1 MAPTATTS
9 PASATATSTASV
21 TCISVAPGKNGYLPP
36 ESCDALLYYV
46 PSFAAAI
53 LFCVLYGLTTIMH
66 TIQAFIYKKPYAWVI
81 SMGSAW
87 ELVAFI
93 FRALQTRHQN
103 NENYATIYTIFFLLA
118 PIWINAFLYMTLGR
132 IIYFYLPQRKLAGIS
147 AQRYGIIFVTL
158 DIIAFLVQL
167 AGASL
172 TSNTGTET
180 KTVLLGLHIYMGGI
194 GMQEFFIL
202 CFSGLAIQLHRIILH
217 MERDGVLGLEKL
229 QQGAFSWRWLFYS
242 VYFALGMI
250 TIRIIFR
257 IGQYAQ
263 GTSTK
268 NPVLTHEEYEYV
280 FDALPMLFGLI
291 ALNIFHPGR
300 ILQGPDSSFPK
311 KSRTEKKELKAQKKA
326 IKMEKKMEKK
336 RLKQNARSPIEL
348 ENEQFNEPLDER
360 AYMPENVG
368 SGRFYN
374 V

>member
-1 MAPTATTS
+1 MAPTATTL

-36 ESCDALLYYV
+36 ESCDALLYYF

-66 TIQAFIYKKPYAWVI
+66 TVQAFIYKKPYAWVI
-81 SMGSAW
+81 IMGSAW

-103 NENYATIYTIFFLLA
+103 NENYATIFTIFFLLA
-118 PIWINAFLYMTLGR
+118 PIWMNAFLYMTLGR
-132 IIYFYLPQRKLAGIS
+132 MIYFYLPQRKLAGIS

-172 TSNTGTET
+172 TTNTGTET

-202 CFSGLAIQLHRIILH
+202 CFLGLAIQLHRIILH

-280 FDALPMLFGLI
+280 FDAVPMLFGLI

-311 KSRTEKKELKAQKKA
+311 KSRAEKKELKAQKKA

-336 RLKQNARSPIEL
+336 RLKQNARSPIVS
-348 ENEQFNEPLDER
+348 ENEQFNEPLDEL
-360 AYMPENVG
+360 AHVPENVG

>member
-1 MAPTATTS
+1 MAPTATTL
-9 PASATATSTASV
+9 PASATATSIASA
-21 TCISVAPGKNGYLPP
+21 TCISVAPGKDGYLPP
-36 ESCDALLYYV
+36 ESCDALLYYI

-66 TIQAFIYKKPYAWVI
+66 TVQAFIYKKPYAWVI

-103 NENYATIYTIFFLLA
+103 NENYATIFTIFFLLA
-118 PIWINAFLYMTLGR
+118 PIWINAFIYMTLGR
-132 IIYFYLPQRKLAGIS
+132 MIYFYLPQRKLAGIS

-172 TSNTGTET
+172 TTNTDTET

-202 CFSGLAIQLHRIILH
+202 CFLGLTIQLHGIILR
-217 MERDGVLGLEKL
+217 MERDGMLSLEKL
-229 QQGAFSWRWLFYS
+229 QQDAFSWRWLFYS
-242 VYFALGMI
+242 VYFALAMI

-280 FDALPMLFGLI
+280 FDAVPMLFGLI

-311 KSRTEKKELKAQKKA
+311 KSRAEKKELKAQKKA

-336 RLKQNARSPIEL
+336 RLKQNARSPIES

-360 AYMPENVG
+360 AHVPENAG